1 MFTTLLTP
9 TQDAV
14 TAKEVSHLQVF
25 NRQLVVEYTREADSD
40 VMPTKRRRKVE
51 HEYTELSLRK
61 AAATPTNLGQ
71 RIEQM
76 QNKLNGM
83 ENGTEG
89 KKNEQDK
96 KTSKEGE

>member
-1 MFTTLLTP
+1 M
-9 TQDAV
+9 
-14 TAKEVSHLQVF
+14 
-25 NRQLVVEYTREADSD
+25 VEYTKEADSD

-61 AAATPTNLGQ
+61 AAATSTNLDQ

-89 KKNEQDK
+89 KRNEQD